1 MSTNETWMKRM
12 GRYTLA
18 VVALAGLAATTSV
31 RADVINF
38 DELANNAVVNNVYAG
53 VTFGTT
59 GGDGEVRTYNGCCAQ
74 SIPNAIGSHAGGG
87 FNFNGDL
94 RVTFASAV
102 NNLMFYTGG
111 DDNTTGSVGFGRR
124 LRHEWAA
131 RHGPAHR
138 RRRRRGLTEELQN
151 LSAFLNVTSI
161 HIRNVTDAA
170 GLVYDTFSFNRGA
183 AVPEPSSLA
192 LLGIAALGLGL
203 WRRKP
208 SAK

>member
-18 VVALAGLAATTSV
+18 VVALAGPAATPSV

-102 NNLMFYTGG
+102 NNLNVHTGG
-111 DDNTTGSVGFGRR
+111 AQHHGFGWIGRR

-131 RHGPAHR
+131 RHGPAR
-138 RRRRRGLTEELQN
+138 SATPTAPGLTEELQN
-151 LSAFLNVTSI
+151 RLRS
-161 HIRNVTDAA
+161 
-170 GLVYDTFSFNRGA
+170 
-183 AVPEPSSLA
+183 
-192 LLGIAALGLGL
+192 
-203 WRRKP
+203 
-208 SAK
+208 

>member
-1 MSTNETWMKRM
+1 MMKRM
-12 GRYTLA
+12 KGLLA
-18 VVALAGLAATTSV
+18 VAALAGVAATTSV

-38 DELANNAVVNNVYAG
+38 DELANNTVVNNVYAG

-59 GGDGEVRTYNGCCAQ
+59 GGDGEVRVYNACCAQ
-74 SIPNAIGSHAGGG
+74 SIPNSIASHAGSG

-111 DDNTTGSVGFGRR
+111 DNNTTGSVGLVDVFGTSG
-124 LRHEWAA
+124 LLATVQLI
-131 RHGPAHR
+131 GDGDGQ
-138 RRRRRGLTEELQN
+138 GLTEELQN
-151 LSAFLNVTSI
+151 LSAYLNVTSI

-170 GLVYDTFSFNRGA
+170 GLVYDTFSFTRGG

-208 SAK
+208 IAK